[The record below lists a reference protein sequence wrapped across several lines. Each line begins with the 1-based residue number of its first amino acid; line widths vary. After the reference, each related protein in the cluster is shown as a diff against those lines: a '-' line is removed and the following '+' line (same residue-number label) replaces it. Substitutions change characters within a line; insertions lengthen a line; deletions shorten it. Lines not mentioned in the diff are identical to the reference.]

1 MEFIDHKNFGNILQY
16 CLKKYMV
23 ILERDIKN
31 ETRQE
36 KILYYK
42 MKTTNLNLVYT
53 ILLLVINKNMSQL
66 LPFFQVN
73 SAIMF

>member
-1 MEFIDHKNFGNILQY
+1 
-16 CLKKYMV
+16 MV

-42 MKTTNLNLVYT
+42 KKTTNLNLVYT

>member
-42 MKTTNLNLVYT
+42 KKTTNLNLVYT